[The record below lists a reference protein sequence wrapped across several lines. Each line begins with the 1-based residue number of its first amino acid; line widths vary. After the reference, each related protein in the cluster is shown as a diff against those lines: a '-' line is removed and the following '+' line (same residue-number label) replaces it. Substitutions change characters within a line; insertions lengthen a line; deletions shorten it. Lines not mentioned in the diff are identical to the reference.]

1 MAGRPAV
8 IPFGVGLNE
17 VVASTRQPLLILD
30 VRSDPRFVDKDWY
43 LDQNLT
49 VLYVVPR
56 TDGDEVLGVLNVS
69 LPTGAA
75 PTDEEREDIGLFAAH
90 AALAIKNARLFGEAE
105 QRRREAEA
113 LAAIARG
120 LTESLD
126 EAEVGA
132 RIVNGVLALLGGS
145 FSRLWRRLPD
155 GSLKSVAWGGTL
167 PPGAHGEGTFPAGTG
182 VAGQATDRGRP
193 VWVPDVLADPS
204 IRMPEQYRRGLELAG
219 ARALLGVPLRVKGE
233 ITGSLIIA
241 DKLGRVFTKTDISIL
256 EVFADQAALALEN
269 ARLYGEAEQ
278 RRREAE
284 VLDDV
289 ARSFSAVLDLDTA
302 LQRVGEGAREL
313 CGADLARI
321 ALRDGE
327 DAQGAMRFCYWPEA
341 RYEGWRDLRV
351 VPGVGAGG
359 VVFETGR
366 PFRTEDYL
374 NDPRVSSAFR
384 EVELIH
390 KTADRAAGLTRQLLA
405 FSRRQMLHRSVLDL
419 NAVVTDTEVMLR
431 RLIGE
436 DVELV
441 TVLDPGLSRVK
452 ADRGQIEQ
460 VLINLAVNARD
471 AMPKGGRLT
480 LSTAN
485 VELGESFTRKNP
497 GSHAGTFVQLSV
509 RDNGQGMDAAVQ
521 AQIFEPF
528 FTTKE
533 PGKGT
538 GLGLSTVY
546 GIVKQHEGYIV
557 VASEQWR
564 GTVFDMYLPPVEAGV
579 AEPEGPLVLERGP
592 SGRET
597 ILLVEDE
604 EGVRELARD
613 VLRGAGYRV
622 FEAADP
628 AEAMRLWSLYTD
640 EIQLLLTDM
649 VMPRMTG
656 REIAETF
663 APVRPDLRLVY
674 MPGHTDDPMVR
685 AGETAVPGVFLKKPF
700 SVDGLLQ
707 AARTALDG
715 AISRQAAE
723 K

>member
-1 MAGRPAV
+1 
-8 IPFGVGLNE
+8 
-17 VVASTRQPLLILD
+17 
-30 VRSDPRFVDKDWY
+30 
-43 LDQNLT
+43 
-49 VLYVVPR
+49 
-56 TDGDEVLGVLNVS
+56 
-69 LPTGAA
+69 
-75 PTDEEREDIGLFAAH
+75 
-90 AALAIKNARLFGEAE
+90 
-105 QRRREAEA
+105 
-113 LAAIARG
+113 
-120 LTESLD
+120 
-126 EAEVGA
+126 
-132 RIVNGVLALLGGS
+132 
-145 FSRLWRRLPD
+145 
-155 GSLKSVAWGGTL
+155 
-167 PPGAHGEGTFPAGTG
+167 
-182 VAGQATDRGRP
+182 
-193 VWVPDVLADPS
+193 
-204 IRMPEQYRRGLELAG
+204 
-219 ARALLGVPLRVKGE
+219 
-233 ITGSLIIA
+233 
-241 DKLGRVFTKTDISIL
+241 
-256 EVFADQAALALEN
+256 
-269 ARLYGEAEQ
+269 
-278 RRREAE
+278 
-284 VLDDV
+284 
-289 ARSFSAVLDLDTA
+289 
-302 LQRVGEGAREL
+302 
-313 CGADLARI
+313 
-321 ALRDGE
+321 
-327 DAQGAMRFCYWPEA
+327 
-341 RYEGWRDLRV
+341 
-351 VPGVGAGG
+351 
-359 VVFETGR
+359 
-366 PFRTEDYL
+366 
-374 NDPRVSSAFR
+374 
-384 EVELIH
+384 
-390 KTADRAAGLTRQLLA
+390 
-405 FSRRQMLHRSVLDL
+405 
-419 NAVVTDTEVMLR
+419 
-431 RLIGE
+431 
-436 DVELV
+436 
-441 TVLDPGLSRVK
+441 
-452 ADRGQIEQ
+452 
-460 VLINLAVNARD
+460 
-471 AMPKGGRLT
+471 MPKGGRLT

-663 APVRPDLRLVY
+663 APVRPDLRVVY
-674 MPGHTDDPMVR
+674 MSGYTDDPMVR

-715 AISRQAAE
+715 AIS
-723 K
+723 